1 MDYTNVYS
9 MVSNISYI
17 FIFALVIAVI
27 VLIGTNR
34 IGNSDNSSAVQKSL
48 TAVYGVGG
56 ALLGMV
62 ILLHI
67 FMKAFPGSHIVPL
80 DYMEKIMIYGAFF
93 MSYMA
98 FSISLID
105 ITHS

>member
-1 MDYTNVYS
+1 

-17 FIFALVIAVI
+17 FIFALIIAVI

-34 IGNSDNSSAVQKSL
+34 IGNNDNSPIVQKSL
-48 TAVYGVGG
+48 TTVYGVGG
-56 ALLGMV
+56 GLLGMV

-67 FMKAFPGSHIVPL
+67 FMRTFPNSHIIDLGPI
-80 DYMEKIMIYGAFF
+80 EKIMIYGAFF

-105 ITHS
+105 ITYS

>member
-1 MDYTNVYS
+1 MDYTNVFS
-9 MVSNISYI
+9 MISNISYI
-17 FIFALVIAVI
+17 VIFALIIAVV

-34 IGNSDNSSAVQKSL
+34 IGNDDNSPAVQKSL
-48 TAVYGVGG
+48 NAVYGVGG

-67 FMKAFPGSHIVPL
+67 FMTVYPDSHIINLVPI
-80 DYMEKIMIYGAFF
+80 EKIMIYGAFF

-105 ITHS
+105 ITYS